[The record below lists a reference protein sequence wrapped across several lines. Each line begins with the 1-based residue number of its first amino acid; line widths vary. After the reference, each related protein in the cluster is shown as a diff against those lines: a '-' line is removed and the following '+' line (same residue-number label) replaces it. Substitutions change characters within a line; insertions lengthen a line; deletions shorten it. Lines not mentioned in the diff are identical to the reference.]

1 MYDWIFMTNVV
12 MTNIKTVIVRPTVL
26 ARCFC

>member
-1 MYDWIFMTNVV
+1 MTNVV